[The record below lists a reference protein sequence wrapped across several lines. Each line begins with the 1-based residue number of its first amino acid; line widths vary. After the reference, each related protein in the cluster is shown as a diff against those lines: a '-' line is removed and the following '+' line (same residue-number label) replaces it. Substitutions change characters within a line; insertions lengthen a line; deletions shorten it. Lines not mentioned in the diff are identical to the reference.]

1 VNDSPPSLLSTSH
14 TAPIVSRLRHRY
26 GGFGMQSGTGIY
38 NIEMGRASALAAD
51 GIAGDCF
58 ASAGEHTAMIVGR
71 CMFIG
76 GLLAGYVLVEL
87 AVPVHVRYGHLYR
100 VAG

>member
-1 VNDSPPSLLSTSH
+1 
-14 TAPIVSRLRHRY
+14 
-26 GGFGMQSGTGIY
+26 MQSGTGIY
-38 NIEMGRASALAAD
+38 NIETGRASALAAD

-58 ASAGEHTAMIVGR
+58 ASAGEHTATIVGR

-87 AVPVHVRYGHLYR
+87 AVPVYLLLSIFTLLLY
-100 VAG
+100 AACLGCPAKKS